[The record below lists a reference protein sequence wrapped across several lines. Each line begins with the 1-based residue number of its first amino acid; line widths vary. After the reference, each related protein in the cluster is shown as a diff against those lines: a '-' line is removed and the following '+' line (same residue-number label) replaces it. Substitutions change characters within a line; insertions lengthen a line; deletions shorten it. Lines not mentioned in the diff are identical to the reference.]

1 MMGTFSTFLGSCITP
16 CRSNGGCPLLSIV
29 IARSVC
35 AGDNAIFIPSCEPLL
50 PCVTHLIAPLTLRQ
64 AGAQGALLSERDEE
78 SLENIWK
85 FAILTGESKL
95 KVICIF
101 KHFAYTKNDVIL
113 GRT

>member
-1 MMGTFSTFLGSCITP
+1 M
-16 CRSNGGCPLLSIV
+16 

-35 AGDNAIFIPSCEPLL
+35 ADDKVIFIPSCEPLL

-85 FAILTGESKL
+85 FAILPVESKL
-95 KVICIF
+95 RIICIF
-101 KHFAYTKNDVIL
+101 KHFAYAKNDVIL
-113 GRT
+113 GKT

>member
-1 MMGTFSTFLGSCITP
+1 M
-16 CRSNGGCPLLSIV
+16 

-35 AGDNAIFIPSCEPLL
+35 ADDKVIFIPSCKPLL

-64 AGAQGALLSERDEE
+64 AGVQGALLSDRDEE
-78 SLENIWK
+78 SLEIIWK

-101 KHFAYTKNDVIL
+101 KHFAYAKNDVIL
-113 GRT
+113 GKT